1 MKQLFSSTLVVV
13 MVIVCCYGSV
23 SALEAPD
30 TRASLTLS
38 SYNVGL
44 TAGDSAGM
52 ISISYD
58 VQSNKLAS
66 SIGVETVDICRFTGG
81 SPVFLTVWGGQTERE
96 AAFLDVKIHAARFLV
111 CVGLTAFVGVLLGI
125 SGKPPF
131 EGGVVG
137 ADMDKGVFLVKPY
150 ISGLF
155 LFGKSCSHASSFC
168 APVTG

>member
-66 SIGVETVDICRFTGG
+66 SIGVETVDIYKSDGSYVTSITGSTSNGLIETNSDICKSYYDCQLTSGIFYYANVKVFAKVG
-81 SPVFLTVWGGQTERE
+81 SEYDSRVITTSTV
-96 AAFLDVKIHAARFLV
+96 K
-111 CVGLTAFVGVLLGI
+111 
-125 SGKPPF
+125 
-131 EGGVVG
+131 
-137 ADMDKGVFLVKPY
+137 
-150 ISGLF
+150 
-155 LFGKSCSHASSFC
+155 
-168 APVTG
+168 AP